1 MVMSKS
7 CHHVSRR
14 LRQQCVGVSGRI
26 FGVQR
31 IERLYA
37 ISERLRRA
45 APAIVP
51 AHELATEL
59 GVTRRTIERDLA
71 ALRNAGVPLY
81 GQPGRGGGSGSVARP
96 TRAMAIFDD
105 AEIVALVIAAHLAAD
120 APFAIAGRTAIAK
133 LLDLLDEPRRIA
145 VESLRD
151 RFRVAVP
158 DGVAVAPRTRS
169 VLEDAVRAQTV
180 VRITF
185 VDRNG
190 ARTTRSVEPVGFYS
204 SEGRWALVAWC
215 RLRDGGR
222 LFHLR
227 GIERAAA
234 TRQRFEPRDLDDVL
248 GWVPRPGA
256 RP

>member
-1 MVMSKS
+1 MPVCRMVATAECRS
-7 CHHVSRR
+7 
-14 LRQQCVGVSGRI
+14 
-26 FGVQR
+26 FGKTHPMQR

-37 ISERLRRA
+37 ISERLRHA

-51 AHELATEL
+51 AHRLAEEL

-96 TRAMAIFDD
+96 TRAMAVFDD

-120 APFAIAGRTAIAK
+120 APFATAGRTAIGK
-133 LLDLLDEPRRIA
+133 LLDLLDEPRRVA
-145 VESLRD
+145 VDSLRD

-158 DGVAVAPRTRS
+158 DTQPVSRRVRS

-180 VRITF
+180 VGLAFT
-185 VDRNG
+185 DRNG
-190 ARTTRSVEPVGFYS
+190 VRTTRSVEPVGFYS
-204 SEGRWALVAWC
+204 AEGSWSLVAWC

-222 LFHLR
+222 LFRL
-227 GIERAAA
+227 GQIARATA
-234 TRQRFEPRDLDDVL
+234 TGQQFDPRDLDQVL
-248 GWVPRPGA
+248 GWVPDPGA

>member
-1 MVMSKS
+1 M
-7 CHHVSRR
+7 
-14 LRQQCVGVSGRI
+14 
-26 FGVQR
+26 QR

-51 AHELATEL
+51 AQHLAEEL
-59 GVTRRTIERDLA
+59 GVTRRTVERDLA

-96 TRAMAIFDD
+96 TRAMAVFDD

-120 APFAIAGRTAIAK
+120 APFAAAGRTAIGK
-133 LLDLLDEPRRIA
+133 LLDLLDEPRRVA
-145 VESLRD
+145 VDSLRS

-158 DGVAVAPRTRS
+158 DTQPVPPRVRS

-180 VRITF
+180 VRLSFT
-185 VDRNG
+185 DRNG
-190 ARTTRSVEPVGFYS
+190 VRTTRSVEPVGFYS
-204 SEGRWALVAWC
+204 TEGIWSLVAWC
-215 RLRDGGR
+215 HLRDGGR
-222 LFHLR
+222 LFRLDQ
-227 GIERAAA
+227 IERATA
-234 TRQRFEPRDLDDVL
+234 TRQRFEPRDLDKVL
-248 GWVPRPGA
+248 GWVPHPGA